1 MNGRSD
7 ISNGSEFIRIK
18 LKNNKN
24 IETIFIKLQFKILTV
39 NIFYLFQ
46 KKNFLLENLK
56 KLNFQE
62 LTNKHDL
69 TYQIIITIY
78 FLESRQH

>member
-39 NIFYLFQ
+39 NIFYFLL
-46 KKNFLLENLK
+46 KKNFLLKNLK

-62 LTNKHDL
+62 R
-69 TYQIIITIY
+69 I
-78 FLESRQH
+78 